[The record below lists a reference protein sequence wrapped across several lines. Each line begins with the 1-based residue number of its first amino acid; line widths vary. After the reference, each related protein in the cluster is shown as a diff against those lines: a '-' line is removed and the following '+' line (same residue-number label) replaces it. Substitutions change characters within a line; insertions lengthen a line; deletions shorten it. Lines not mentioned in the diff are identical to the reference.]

1 MREPLAT
8 SAGPGRTGGGS
19 CGPASPAGT
28 ESRPPGRRGRFSQE
42 GSAGLRETRPR
53 LPHLPALWLA
63 FPFVLCP
70 ECLFT
75 PGHLGSFSPGRARA
89 RRWWVGAG
97 GQGRGAAWARRG
109 VGLQQELR
117 LERGGGCGETGAR
130 RSLKAAALA
139 DSVLLLLLLLS
150 ASTPGSFRSWHF
162 HSPLLLACEALC
174 SVQRCRGVFPGSAL
188 HIHSCFFSL

>member
-28 ESRPPGRRGRFSQE
+28 EGRSPSRHRCFLQE
-42 GSAGLRETRPR
+42 DSAGLRETRPR

-89 RRWWVGAG
+89 RRRWMGGGG
-97 GQGRGAAWARRG
+97 GQGRGAAGARRG

-117 LERGGGCGETGAR
+117 LERGGGGG
-130 RSLKAAALA
+130 
-139 DSVLLLLLLLS
+139 
-150 ASTPGSFRSWHF
+150 G
-162 HSPLLLACEALC
+162 
-174 SVQRCRGVFPGSAL
+174 
-188 HIHSCFFSL
+188 